1 MNKNYTKESL
11 ERKTFQITIANLTN
25 SDKPQVDRDI
35 IELNDVEMSFEL
47 FRNCFYNNNYK
58 YFELNSQFSDLEELL
73 LFNKTIKYSNFKS
86 IQNYKNGNKINL
98 INLIDIMN
106 YKYIK
111 NKKTRV
117 SDSTKIS
124 LIKDISTFDSL
135 LDFNIYN
142 NHLSLNNVLDIFN
155 QQVNKQ
161 YKKYFRFKIKTTY
174 YSVDLD
180 ETLSICFNYL
190 VKIPKSID
198 DKNTDLYEDINEV
211 IVDEVIIEESVC
223 EEPEVKVVSKKEKSN
238 KVNIVYSNYRKKSDN
253 QNKLNSL
260 KSIVINPHE
269 IQENI
274 SELGEDSDVESESNI
289 TTSSFGINESDD
301 PFF

>member
-1 MNKNYTKESL
+1 MNKNYIKETL
-11 ERKTFQITIANLTN
+11 ERETFQITIANLTN

-58 YFELNSQFSDLEELL
+58 YFELNSQFNDLEELL

-111 NKKTRV
+111 NKKTKV

-198 DKNTDLYEDINEV
+198 DKNTDLHEDINEV
-211 IVDEVIIEESVC
+211 IVNEVIVEESKKS
-223 EEPEVKVVSKKEKSN
+223 EKPEKPEVKAASN

-253 QNKLNSL
+253 QNKINLLS
-260 KSIVINPHE
+260 SVVINPHE